1 MINPPLGTTGVDLAA
16 SYPQAVPSG
25 SSTALAEADV
35 IGYLQANPD
44 FLLRHPDLAGALALP
59 PRDFGSPAVVDMQH
73 ALANRLRAEIEH
85 LKAGQRLL
93 VGNSRANAASQ
104 ARVHAAV
111 LALISATSFEHLV
124 AVITD
129 ELTLLLDIDAVGL
142 GVERE
147 AEPGSVRLPGFVG
160 GPSTAAGVQVL
171 AVGAVDQI
179 LGLGQDVVLRPEVQ
193 GDPTL
198 FGSAA
203 AGLVCSDALVRLRV
217 SSKAP
222 IGLLALGSR
231 KPGSFHPG
239 QGTELLAFLA
249 RVIELTIC
257 AWLDLPE

>member
-1 MINPPLGTTGVDLAA
+1 MMKPPLGTSGVDMAA
-16 SYPQAVPSG
+16 NYPQAVSSG
-25 SSTALAEADV
+25 SSAPTAESDV
-35 IGYLQANPD
+35 IAYLRTNPD
-44 FLLRHPDLAGALALP
+44 FLMRHPDLAAELTLL

-73 ALANRLRAEIEH
+73 ALTNRLRVEIEH

-93 VGNSRANAASQ
+93 VGNSRANAANQ

-124 AVITD
+124 SVITE

-147 AEPGSVRLPGFVG
+147 AEVGAARLTGFIG
-160 GPSTAAGVQVL
+160 GPSAVAGVQVL

-179 LGLGQDVVLRPEVQ
+179 LGADQDVILRAEVE

-198 FGSAA
+198 FGAAA

-222 IGLLALGSR
+222 MGLLALGSR

-249 RVIELTIC
+249 RVIEVTIC

>member
-1 MINPPLGTTGVDLAA
+1 MMKPPLGTSGVDMAA
-16 SYPQAVPSG
+16 NFPQAVPSG
-25 SSTALAEADV
+25 SATSVSEADAV
-35 IGYLQANPD
+35 AFLQANPD
-44 FLLRHPDLAGALALP
+44 FLLRHPALANEIALP
-59 PRDFGSPAVVDMQH
+59 PRDFGSPGVVDMQH
-73 ALANRLRAEIEH
+73 ALTNRLRAEIEH
-85 LKAGQRLL
+85 LKAGQRML

-124 AVITD
+124 SVITE

-147 AEPGSVRLPGFVG
+147 PEAGATRLPGFIG
-160 GPSTAAGVQVL
+160 GPSAAPGVQVL
-171 AVGAVDQI
+171 AVGGVDQI
-179 LGLGQDVVLRPEVQ
+179 LGADQDVVLRSEVV
-193 GDPTL
+193 GDPAL
-198 FGSAA
+198 FGAAA

-217 SSKAP
+217 SSTAP
-222 IGLLALGSR
+222 MGLLALGSR

-249 RVIELTIC
+249 RVIEVTIC